1 MQRSA
6 LGIARSATPA
16 VRCRSGVHCA
26 PHRLGFPALRC
37 TVKNAAPRPGHGRHC
52 FTASQD
58 EGVRCSAK
66 SDPHGEEA
74 YRAVS
79 NHEAPDG
86 NDGCLKI

>member
-1 MQRSA
+1 MQRSS

-16 VRCRSGVHCA
+16 VR
-26 PHRLGFPALRC
+26 
-37 TVKNAAPRPGHGRHC
+37 
-52 FTASQD
+52 QD

-66 SDPHGEEA
+66 SDPDGEEA